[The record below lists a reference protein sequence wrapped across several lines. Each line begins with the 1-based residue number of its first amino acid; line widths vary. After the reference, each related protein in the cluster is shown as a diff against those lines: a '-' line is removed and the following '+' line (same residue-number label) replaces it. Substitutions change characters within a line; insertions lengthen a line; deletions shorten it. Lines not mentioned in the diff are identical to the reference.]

1 MVKGVKSG
9 AVLKKDEKNSSLDIV
24 VNNVVDYI
32 KMPEGG
38 HNRYGMGYM
47 FSQV

>member
-9 AVLKKDEKNSSLDIV
+9 TVIKKDEKNSSLVTV
-24 VNNVVDYI
+24 VNNVVDYL

-38 HNRYGMGYM
+38 HTRYGMGYM